1 METIKIEGIATFS
14 KNGFSFNS
22 GLPSEETLVT
32 EQNMRGTM
40 KVSKNG
46 CAEFKNRNYVYLPP
60 LVTRISDGENYKIK
74 RTSRHYIIQ
83 IKVPVVECRTETETT
98 MQGIV
103 SKVVGEIISDRKE
116 LLNG

>member
-46 CAEFKNRNYVYLPP
+46 
-60 LVTRISDGENYKIK
+60 
-74 RTSRHYIIQ
+74 
-83 IKVPVVECRTETETT
+83 
-98 MQGIV
+98 
-103 SKVVGEIISDRKE
+103 
-116 LLNG
+116 